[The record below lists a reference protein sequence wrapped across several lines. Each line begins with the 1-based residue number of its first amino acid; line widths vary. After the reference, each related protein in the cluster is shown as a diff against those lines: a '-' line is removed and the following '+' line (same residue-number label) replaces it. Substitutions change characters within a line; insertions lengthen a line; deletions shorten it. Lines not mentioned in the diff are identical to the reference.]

1 MRNRLVVALIA
12 VLALSGCAL
21 FEKSMPDL
29 EGLSA
34 LDAKLKLAEL
44 GIQYVAI
51 EVPSDDSLEGRVVRT
66 VPESGAPISGAV
78 EVVVGTGEEYV
89 APKVTPTAEP
99 IWWPEG
105 FQKFNRDVAYRFI
118 TDTYRGDPCGYSEC
132 SYWVVEVVAKS
143 GCADGLYG
151 KLNILKDG
159 RVVDWT
165 NDNLAGLST
174 AQVGELV
181 FKAYSLG
188 GGSFSGEIVEL
199 NCYG

>member
-1 MRNRLVVALIA
+1 
-12 VLALSGCAL
+12 
-21 FEKSMPDL
+21 MPDL

-44 GIQYVAI
+44 GIQYVAT
-51 EVPSDDSLEGRVVRT
+51 EVPSDDSLEGRVLQT
-66 VPESGAPISGAV
+66 VPASGAPISGVV

-89 APKVTPTAEP
+89 PPKVTPTAEP
-99 IWWPEG
+99 IWWPKG

-118 TDTYRGDPCGYSEC
+118 TDSYRGDPCGYSKC

-143 GCADGLYG
+143 GCSDGLYG
-151 KLNILKDG
+151 KLNILRDG

-174 AQVGELV
+174 GQVGELV

-188 GGSFSGEIVEL
+188 GGSFSGEIVEF